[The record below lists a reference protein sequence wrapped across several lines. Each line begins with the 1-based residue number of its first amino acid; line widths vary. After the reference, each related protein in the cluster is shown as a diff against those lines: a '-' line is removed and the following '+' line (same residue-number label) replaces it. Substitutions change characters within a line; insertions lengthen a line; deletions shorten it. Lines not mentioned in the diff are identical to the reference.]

1 MCCVIAPAQAPAKS
15 RWPRI
20 LGGFVVLAV
29 VAAAA
34 LLAYAKW
41 RERDDGEVLTT
52 EGGQLNI
59 AVVDGRF
66 IFRVTAVR
74 CRVGSVGDGSVDL
87 EPKGSYCL
95 VDIVARNGSSKP
107 VGFDTTAQKGY
118 DADGAEYSTDMQA
131 EVIANPDR
139 NFVNPI
145 APSSEAKGTLVFDL
159 PKGGTLASVVLHESF
174 HTIGAK
180 VALT

>member
-1 MCCVIAPAQAPAKS
+1 MIAPAPASAPS
-15 RWPRI
+15 RWPRV

-29 VAAAA
+29 LAAAA
-34 LLAYAKW
+34 LLVYAKW

-74 CRVGSVGDGSVDL
+74 CRVGSLGEGSVDL
-87 EPKGSYCL
+87 EPKGSFCL
-95 VDIVARNGSSKP
+95 VDIVARNGSAKP
-107 VGFDTTAQKGY
+107 VTFDGTAQKGY
-118 DADGAEYSTDMQA
+118 DAAGAEYSTDMQA
-131 EVIANPDR
+131 EVIVNPDR
-139 NFVNPI
+139 NFVDPI
-145 APSSEAKGTLVFDL
+145 APSAEARGTLVFDL
-159 PKGGTLASVVLHESF
+159 PRGGTLASVVLHESF
-174 HTIGAK
+174 HTTGAK